1 MLSQSIQVLRRT
13 NKHRISCFNQDMV
26 LISSKQ
32 KMMYIY
38 HVYIYNWH
46 YIHIYMMYIYTYISC
61 KWCNYIYIHSH
72 YFWQNPFSTLAST
85 YFYWWNPDP
94 FRSELRPTRIRH
106 VPSDDSHVPFSGPG
120 GPSWC
125 PRSWRLS
132 LGSMDDNGI
141 V

>member
-13 NKHRISCFNQDMV
+13 NKHRISCFNQDMA

-32 KMMYIY
+32 NMMYIY
-38 HVYIYNWH
+38 HVYYIIGIACIYICVYN
-46 YIHIYMMYIYTYISC
+46 YIYISC
-61 KWCNYIYIHSH
+61 KWCKYIYIHSH

-85 YFYWWNPDP
+85 YHWWNPDP
-94 FRSELRPTRIRH
+94 FEESSGLPESATCRAMTHMCRSQ
-106 VPSDDSHVPFSGPG
+106 G
-120 GPSWC
+120 SWY

-132 LGSMDDNGI
+132 LGRMDDNGI

>member
-46 YIHIYMMYIYTYISC
+46 YIHIYMMYIYIHIYHVNDVII
-61 KWCNYIYIHSH
+61 YIYIPTIFGKILFPPLLQLIFIDEIPIHFEVSSGLRESATCRAMTH
-72 YFWQNPFSTLAST
+72 MC
-85 YFYWWNPDP
+85 
-94 FRSELRPTRIRH
+94 RSQDLGDH
-106 VPSDDSHVPFSGPG
+106 HDAPG
-120 GPSWC
+120 HGDYHWGA
-125 PRSWRLS
+125 WMIM
-132 LGSMDDNGI
+132 G
-141 V
+141 